1 MIRYKAA
8 CYGWMVTVAFM
19 VIMGRGVSTLF
30 NNRLR
35 SYGRMETF
43 LNVGLNID
51 GAIAIEHK
59 GVLDKVRH
67 EF

>member
-1 MIRYKAA
+1 MDG
-8 CYGWMVTVAFM
+8 YGSLY
-19 VIMGRGVSTLF
+19 GDYGEGVSTLF

-43 LNVGLNID
+43 LNVELNID

-67 EF
+67 

>member
-1 MIRYKAA
+1 
-8 CYGWMVTVAFM
+8 MVTVAFM